1 MSQSLLNTL
10 YVTTDGAYLSK
21 EQETVVVTVNR
32 ERRQQIPFL
41 AIGSL
46 VCFGRVTMSPEL
58 MGALAKQGIGV
69 AFFGYNGRF
78 LARVEGLPGGNV
90 LVRRAQHR
98 AADSAEMRLK
108 VARSAVIGKVVN
120 ARRFLVHAARDAQHD
135 GPREALSR
143 VAEQLSIHLRGV
155 ERSEDLSELRGFE
168 GVAAHDYFGVFNSL
182 IKRTGIE
189 FCMDG
194 RSRRPP
200 RDRINALLS
209 FGYALLQSDCSGA
222 LAGVGLDPAVGF
234 LHEDRPGRLGLAL
247 DLMEELRVPMVDR
260 LVVALVNRAEIE
272 PQHLIADAGGAWS
285 LTETG
290 RKIFLVAYQKA
301 KQVSIH
307 HPFLDQETTWGMVSH
322 LQARLLARCIRG
334 DLDAYPPFEIRA

>member
-1 MSQSLLNTL
+1 MSHSMLNTL

-21 EQETVVVTVNR
+21 EQETVVVSVNR
-32 ERRQQIPFL
+32 ERRQQIPFV

-46 VCFGRVTMSPEL
+46 VCFGRVTVSPEL
-58 MGALAKQGIGV
+58 MGALVKHGV
-69 AFFGYNGRF
+69 GVSFFGYNGRF
-78 LARVEGLPGGNV
+78 LARVEGVPGGNV

-98 AADSAEMRLK
+98 AADSPEMRLS

-120 ARRFLVHAARDAQHD
+120 TRRFLVHAARDAQHD
-135 GPREALSR
+135 SSREALSR
-143 VAEQLSIHLRGV
+143 VAEQLGIHLRGV
-155 ERSEDLSELRGFE
+155 DRSEDLSALRGFE
-168 GVAAHDYFGVFNSL
+168 GVAAQAYFGVFNAL
-182 IKRTGIE
+182 IKRSGDE
-189 FCMDG
+189 FRMEG

-200 RDRINALLS
+200 RDRLNALLS

-247 DLMEELRVPMVDR
+247 DLMEELRVPVVDR
-260 LVVALVNRAEIE
+260 LVVAMVNRTEIE
-272 PQHLIADAGGAWS
+272 PEHLVADAGGAWS
-285 LTETG
+285 LTDVG
-290 RKIFLVAYQKA
+290 RKVFLVAYQKA
-301 KQVSIH
+301 KQMSIH
-307 HPFLDQETTWGMVSH
+307 HPFLDQETTWGMVPH